1 MTEKRA
7 LITARAFWTGGR
19 EAEAALKAAGFAT
32 AYSPEA
38 GPYTMERLAP
48 LLQDYEA
55 VVCSS
60 DEYNAALFAACPG
73 LCVVSRCG
81 VGIDSVDVAAAT
93 EAGVILTNTPGAMT
107 DAVADYAFALL
118 LSLARRVAE
127 SAETMR
133 SGGWGDY
140 TGVLACGKTL
150 GLIGFG
156 QIGQGVARR
165 AAGFG
170 MKILAYD
177 PLIAMQ
183 KTLPSGLPPITFV
196 ELDELLAQS
205 DFVSVHA
212 PSLPETKHLFNA
224 ARFAQMR
231 PTAYLINTARGAL
244 VDENALIHALETN
257 QIAGAALDVFSQ
269 EPLPTD
275 HPLRRAPRCLLTPHN
290 AFNAVEAAAAMSL
303 ISAQNVIA
311 LWRGER
317 PASVCNPAVW
327 DSPNLR
333 LRP

>member
-1 MTEKRA
+1 MTQKRA
-7 LITARAFWTGGR
+7 LITARAFWTSGK
-19 EAEAALKAAGFAT
+19 EAEAALNAAGFTT
-32 AYSPEA
+32 AYTPEA
-38 GPYTMERLAP
+38 GPYSMERLAP

-73 LCVVSRCG
+73 LAVVSRCG
-81 VGIDSVDVAAAT
+81 VGIDSVDTEAAT
-93 EAGVILTNTPGAMT
+93 VAGVIVTNTPGAMT
-107 DAVADYAFALL
+107 DAVADYTFALL
-118 LSLARRVAE
+118 LSVARRVAE
-127 SAETMR
+127 SAASVR

-150 GLIGFG
+150 GLVGFG

-177 PLIAMQ
+177 PMLAAQ

-196 ELDELLAQS
+196 ELEELLAQS

-212 PSLPETKHLFNA
+212 PSLPETKHLFNS
-224 ARFAQMR
+224 ARLAQMKS
-231 PTAYLINTARGAL
+231 TAYLINTARGAL
-244 VDENALIHALETN
+244 IDETALIAALESG

-269 EPLPTD
+269 EPLPVD

-290 AFNAVEAAAAMSL
+290 AFNAVEAAGAMSL

-311 LWRGER
+311 LWQGER
-317 PASVCNPAVW
+317 PTSVCNAAVW
-327 DSPNLR
+327 DAPNLR
-333 LRP
+333 LKI